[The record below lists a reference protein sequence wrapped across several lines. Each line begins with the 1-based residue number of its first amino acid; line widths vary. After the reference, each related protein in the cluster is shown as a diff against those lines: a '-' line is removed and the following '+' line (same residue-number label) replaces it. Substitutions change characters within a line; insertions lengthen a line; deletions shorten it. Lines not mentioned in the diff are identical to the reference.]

1 MAADRTTVDRAV
13 RKPALTVLQ
22 TRILA
27 RTASG
32 LKLKEIAQE
41 EYLSLSEINRVTRDL
56 KDRLGAKSLPQAVV
70 MACQYGLIT
79 MPDENGVSQ
88 PQSMLAKID

>member
-1 MAADRTTVDRAV
+1 MAPDRTTVDRAV
-13 RKPALTVLQ
+13 RKPTLTVLQ

-32 LKLKEIAQE
+32 VKLKEIAKE

-56 KDRLGAKSLPQAVV
+56 KDRLGARNLAQAVLL
-70 MACQYGLIT
+70 ACQNGLIT
-79 MPDENGVSQ
+79 PVDEKGISQ
-88 PQSMLAKID
+88 PQSMLPKID